1 MKKNISN
8 DTLINE
14 MKQTLNPK
22 KGLIESIVFDEEN
35 YDTENDNPG
44 YDFGADDDF
53 DMPEENE
60 EQPMKGNSMV
70 KDVIDKIR
78 LLSLQGIQKLASNPD
93 GVEYDTLKKIWQL
106 CDKTVTMPK
115 DAEMK

>member
-14 MKQTLNPK
+14 MKQTLNQK
-22 KGLIESIVFDEEN
+22 RGLIESIVFDEES
-35 YDTENDNPG
+35 YEQENDTPG
-44 YDFGADDDF
+44 YDDF
-53 DMPEENE
+53 DMPDDNGVK
-60 EQPMKGNSMV
+60 QGNSMV

>member
-14 MKQTLNPK
+14 MKDILNPK
-22 KGLIESIVFDEEN
+22 MGLIESIVFDEES
-35 YDTENDNPG
+35 YDNESDNPG
-44 YDFGADDDF
+44 YDFSGDDDF
-53 DMPEENE
+53 DMPDDNGVK
-60 EQPMKGNSMV
+60 QGNSIV

-115 DAEMK
+115 DTDMK